1 MGYVV
6 GFADVP
12 SWSFMVVDAMKSVW
26 QIVANARRYDT
37 LEHSMARSILYSC
50 NHDDFGGCVM
60 TDIRKKDESIG
71 EVG

>member
-26 QIVANARRYDT
+26 QMQEDRIRLNILWLGVF
-37 LEHSMARSILYSC
+37 SILAIMMIL
-50 NHDDFGGCVM
+50 GV
-60 TDIRKKDESIG
+60 
-71 EVG
+71 VL